1 MNNFDYKGN
10 IYYQY
15 SDIKSLE
22 TLVFLHGFSL
32 DHRMWEPQIEEF
44 SSKFNVLVYDLRGYV
59 KSSMPNQNY
68 SHYDDLFHLLNHLD
82 IKQVHLIGLSMGGRV
97 VIDFTLEHPEFV
109 KTLTVAD
116 SSLGGYKSTVDFSI
130 KVEND
135 MQKAREKWL
144 SHKVFEYTNK
154 SPQLANKLK
163 LILND
168 YSGWHWLNGNK
179 YEQVI
184 PDAKDRLHEITCPTQ
199 ILVGEHDLEY
209 FKNIGQYMHERITH
223 SNYQLVPNSGHMSNL
238 ENAEFVN
245 KVIINNIVNRSLR

>member
-44 SSKFNVLVYDLRGYV
+44 SSKFNVLVYDLRGYG

-97 VIDFTLEHPEFV
+97 AIDFTLEHPEKV
-109 KTLTVAD
+109 KTMT
-116 SSLGGYKSTVDFSI
+116 
-130 KVEND
+130 
-135 MQKAREKWL
+135 
-144 SHKVFEYTNK
+144 
-154 SPQLANKLK
+154 
-163 LILND
+163 
-168 YSGWHWLNGNK
+168 
-179 YEQVI
+179 
-184 PDAKDRLHEITCPTQ
+184 
-199 ILVGEHDLEY
+199 
-209 FKNIGQYMHERITH
+209 
-223 SNYQLVPNSGHMSNL
+223 
-238 ENAEFVN
+238 
-245 KVIINNIVNRSLR
+245 

>member
-1 MNNFDYKGN
+1 MSNFNYNGD

-15 SDIKSLE
+15 LEAKSQE

-32 DHRMWEPQIEEF
+32 DHRMWKPQIEEF
-44 SSKFNVLVYDLRGYV
+44 SSKFNILVYDLRGYG
-59 KSSMPNQNY
+59 KSLMPNQNY
-68 SHYDDLFHLLNHLD
+68 SHHNDLLELLNHLEL
-82 IKQVHLIGLSMGGRV
+82 KQVHLIGLSMGGRV
-97 VIDFTLEHPEFV
+97 AIDFTLEHPEFV
-109 KTLTVAD
+109 KTLTVLD

-130 KVEND
+130 RVDKD
-135 MQKAREKWL
+135 LQKAQEEWL
-144 SHKVFEYTNK
+144 SHEVFKYTNK
-154 SPQLANKLK
+154 SPHLANKLK

-184 PDAKDRLHEITCPTQ
+184 LDAKDRLHEITCPTQ

-223 SNYQLVPNSGHMSNL
+223 SNYKLVPNSGHMSNL
-238 ENAEFVN
+238 ENSKYVN
-245 KVIINNIVNRSLR
+245 ELILHTVIE